1 VKGEGFTRSAEAR
14 RQFRHSGEGRKST
27 FFLAPGAEAGER
39 LDPDRGRGDEGIAD
53 SFPVRHFAS
62 MDRPG
67 HDAISFTARL
77 SVWRTE
83 KYGDIGYVTID
94 GAAAEAIAAHELT
107 RRLELGRRRGFGSVK
122 VEAAIGASR
131 WSTSVFPQKG
141 GGWFLPVKK
150 AIYRAEELEAEAEV
164 AVRLRLL

>member
-1 VKGEGFTRSAEAR
+1 MSAE
-14 RQFRHSGEGRKST
+14 T
-27 FFLAPGAEAGER
+27 
-39 LDPDRGRGDEGIAD
+39 
-53 SFPVRHFAS
+53 V
-62 MDRPG
+62 
-67 HDAISFTARL
+67 SFTAPL

-83 KYGDIGYVTID
+83 KYGDIGYVVVE
-94 GAAAEAIAAHELT
+94 GEAAEAIGAHELV

-150 AIYRAEELEAEAEV
+150 AICRAEDLAAGDEV
-164 AVRLRLL
+164 AVRLELV